1 MSSDKTK
8 KFRGS
13 RTCGGGTMK
22 NRRGGGSRGGKGN
35 AGKCKHHAIRAFL
48 RNDSYG
54 KHGFSRPQTVIH
66 TVTTA
71 NVGEIDEFSETW
83 VAEGLATRQDDE
95 IHINLDELGI
105 NKVLGSGSVTRKLV
119 LTSSAFSRSAVSK
132 LEAAGGRII
141 EL

>member
-1 MSSDKTK
+1 MSDKTK

-13 RTCGGGTMK
+13 RTCGGGTHK
-22 NRRGGGSRGGKGN
+22 NRRGAGNRGGRGN
-35 AGKCKHHAIRAFL
+35 AGKCKHHAVRAFL
-48 RNDSYG
+48 NNDSYG

-71 NVGEIDEFSETW
+71 NIGEIDELSEAW
-83 VAEGLATRQDDE
+83 VTTGLATRQDDE

-105 NKVLGSGSVTRKLV
+105 NKVLGSGSVTKKLV
-119 LTSSAFSRSAVSK
+119 LTSSAFSKSAVAK
-132 LEAAGGRII
+132 LEAAGGRIV